1 MSSCAFI
8 YRQNRGTTRR
18 DRFPFLLPPAQ
29 RAPQSVQGE
38 INGAMLIKVRCPGT
52 GAKCPKGYGG
62 IHGKTSPGK
71 LRLSRS
77 IRLGVSRK
85 LEISPDA
92 ATGSTNA
99 SFPNWCKPIVVN
111 VDGRTPT
118 NRPICSEMGP
128 QSGTRT
134 KADLPLICRQIV
146 LTTPTSF
153 PGTVRLSLSWFR
165 KIIRKDPVL
174 REDDLLSCA
183 RNKRGALNPARNV
196 CYAKN
201 PGKQLSHSGCI
212 KLSSFLHNPCRLTPA
227 GVFLVPGNPTP
238 KTNKIPLQ
246 GKSGRCRGLAYSL
259 HILAQECII
268 MQKASCMK
276 NGETQKSEKFPPKTW
291 HRRPGHA
298 PGHEARIH
306 NHNHNHNHNHT
317 PPVQGTHP
325 CGKGERVTQLKRG

>member
-1 MSSCAFI
+1 MLNYVLI

-77 IRLGVSRK
+77 IRLGVLRK
-85 LEISPDA
+85 LEIFPDVV
-92 ATGSTNA
+92 TGSTNA
-99 SFPNWCKPIVVN
+99 SFPNWCNRTRGN

-196 CYAKN
+196 CYARN
-201 PGKQLSHSGCI
+201 HEKQLSHSGCI
-212 KLSSFLHNPCRLTPA
+212 KLFSFLHNPCRLTPA
-227 GVFLVPGNPTP
+227 GVFLVPGNTIP
-238 KTNKIPLQ
+238 KTDKRRSQ
-246 GKSGRCRGLAYSL
+246 GNFGRSRGM
-259 HILAQECII
+259 HI
-268 MQKASCMK
+268 
-276 NGETQKSEKFPPKTW
+276 
-291 HRRPGHA
+291 
-298 PGHEARIH
+298 
-306 NHNHNHNHNHT
+306 
-317 PPVQGTHP
+317 
-325 CGKGERVTQLKRG
+325 